1 MNWNDFIK
9 IVKKKYP
16 KAKPQKVLNMV
27 NTIYSKNKKESNYQV
42 LRASWSLLVRDS
54 YALKIGTPKDNK
66 KRGPTNI
73 IRNWVKTKDY
83 KDKYK
88 LLHPGKLFKDI
99 PQQKHIKNCLDIINK
114 K

>member
-16 KAKPQKVLNMV
+16 RAKPEKVLNMLRTSF
-27 NTIYSKNKKESNYQV
+27 NKNKTESNYQV
-42 LRASWSLLVRDS
+42 LRSSWSLLVRDS
-54 YALKIGTPKDNK
+54 LALKIGTRNDNK
-66 KRGPTNI
+66 KRGPINI

-83 KDKYK
+83 KEKYK
-88 LLHPGKLFKDI
+88 LLHPGKLYKDI
-99 PQQKHIKNCLDIINK
+99 SEEKHIKNCYDIFRK

>member
-54 YALKIGTPKDNK
+54 YKLKIGTPKDNK
-66 KRGPTNI
+66 NVVRQT
-73 IRNWVKTKDY
+73 
-83 KDKYK
+83 
-88 LLHPGKLFKDI
+88 
-99 PQQKHIKNCLDIINK
+99 
-114 K
+114 